1 MATRFVAFSVVLCA
15 VAEGFA
21 QDATSAKAAQEY
33 ARAISQA
40 QSDLDAGRTAEAR
53 QKLDATD
60 KSQRSFEYD
69 YLLARAEAA
78 TGKGA
83 APDLVRTIAPPKV
96 ETRYGVLNEVDRQ
109 MVFICRDGTLRVHD
123 LTKPDAEPKTASDG
137 KASAVWS
144 GAFSNDGKTFVAGH
158 ESGEVVIW
166 DAKTWKVRQTVS
178 LGAKW
183 PVREL
188 AVAPDGS
195 AFVAEAEKALELW
208 SLAGEKPKKVADVG
222 ERYNFGEGLAFS
234 AQGDRVATGGM
245 FDIILFDA
253 KTGEKGK
260 SMRHASY
267 TMGLEFSPDGKRI
280 ASAPRGNVNRFLAVF
295 DIEQGKPVFNAGP
308 FGGYVVGLAF
318 TPDGKRVVATGVEK
332 LVRLFDVA
340 TGEVMLGLARSES
353 TAKPAVFRDGRLL
366 AWSEPGG
373 YRFID
378 LGPKPGGK

>member
-1 MATRFVAFSVVLCA
+1 MATRSAALILLLFVEL
-15 VAEGFA
+15 GFA

-40 QSDLDAGRTAEAR
+40 QADLDAGRVADAR
-53 QKLDATD
+53 QKLGATD
-60 KSQRSFEYD
+60 KSPRSFEYD

-78 TGKGA
+78 TGKGST
-83 APDLVRTIAPPKV
+83 PDLVRTIAPPKV

-109 MVFICRDGTLRVHD
+109 LVFICRDGTLRVYD
-123 LTKPDAEPKTASDG
+123 LTKPAAEPKTVSDG
-137 KASAVWS
+137 KGSAVWS
-144 GAFSNDGKTFVAGH
+144 GAFSRDGKTFAAGH
-158 ESGEVVIW
+158 ESGDVVAW
-166 DAKTWKVRQTVS
+166 DAKTWKVRHAVS

-234 AQGDRVATGGM
+234 PQGDLVATGGM
-245 FDIILFDA
+245 FDVILYDA
-253 KTGEKGK
+253 KTGGKGK
-260 SMRHASY
+260 AMRHASY

-295 DIEQGKPVFNAGP
+295 DIERGNPLFNAGP
-308 FGGYVVGLAF
+308 FGGYVAGLAF
-318 TPDGKRVVATGVEK
+318 TADGKRVAATGVEK
-332 LVRLFDVA
+332 LVRLFDA
-340 TGEVMLGLARSES
+340 GTGEVMLGLTRSES
-353 TAKPAVFRDGRLL
+353 TAKPTVSRDGRLL
-366 AWSEPGG
+366 GWSEPGG
-373 YRFID
+373 YRYID